1 MSVVSIPSLG
11 SFANATPNTS
21 KLEWFYITSTVTQ
34 GDWVVPDNASP
45 FSSTGTYG
53 PCGVKTSPAFAN
65 KMPVGVVY
73 MEGGTAGTTTYVGTT
88 TAPIPV
94 RVVTWGYCPSAKVNA
109 GVADGDGLSL
119 EAVAGSATTASAAT
133 FPYCGRALA
142 AASSTQAPVWVK

>member
-11 SFANATPNTS
+11 PLANATPNTS

-34 GDWVVPDNASP
+34 GDWVIPDNASP
-45 FSSTGTYG
+45 FSSTGAYG
-53 PCGVKTSPAFAN
+53 PCGVKTSAATAN

-73 MEGGTAGTTTYVGTT
+73 MEGGVAGTTTYVGTT

-119 EAVAGSATTASAAT
+119 EAVAGSATTATAAT

-142 AASSTQAPVWVK
+142 AASGGYAAVWVK